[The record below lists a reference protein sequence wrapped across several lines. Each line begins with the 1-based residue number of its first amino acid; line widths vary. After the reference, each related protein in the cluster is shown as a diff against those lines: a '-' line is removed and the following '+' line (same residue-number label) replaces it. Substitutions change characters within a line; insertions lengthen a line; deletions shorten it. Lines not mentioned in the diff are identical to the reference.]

1 MAFAAPSA
9 VPPRASDLATSA
21 RPLATVG
28 GIAVLIAM
36 CDGHH
41 RRVPFLRRQEA
52 DHTAGNSRTPGGW
65 GPVGPAVDLAVS

>member
-1 MAFAAPSA
+1 M
-9 VPPRASDLATSA
+9 
-21 RPLATVG
+21 VG

-52 DHTAGNSRTPGGW
+52 DRTAGNSRTPGGW
-65 GPVGPAVDLAVS
+65 VPVGPAVDLPVS